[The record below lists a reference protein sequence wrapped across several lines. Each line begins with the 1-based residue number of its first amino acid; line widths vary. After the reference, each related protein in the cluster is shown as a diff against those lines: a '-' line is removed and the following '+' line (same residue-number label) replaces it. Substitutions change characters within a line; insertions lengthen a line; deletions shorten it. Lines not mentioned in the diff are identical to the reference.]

1 MTDLPAHEQ
10 QRLAALAKFD
20 VMDTPREAVFD
31 ELAALVAAICEAP
44 IGVVN
49 LIGDG
54 RQFFKAEVGLG
65 VRETPL
71 ETSFCAHALL
81 EEDFLLIPDAAADP
95 RFACSPLVMAE
106 PPLRFYAGALLK
118 TTDGYP
124 IGTLCVLDHR
134 PRSLTDVQVQAIR
147 VLAKQV
153 MVQLEQRRTTRQ
165 IAASEARRRAIMDS
179 AQDFAIVATDLDG
192 RIVEWSYGA
201 EYVLGWSKDEV
212 IGKSAAL
219 FFTPED
225 RDADRPAVEMA
236 CARKTGRATDERWH
250 IRKGGERFWASGEMS
265 PLLDEDDQHIG
276 YVKIFRDRT
285 EEHLAGTAL
294 REAQD
299 RFTMIFNT
307 VEAAFAIVEV
317 KFDAA
322 DRPIDYRFL
331 EANPAFERQAG
342 VNLRGKWVTEF
353 APDLER
359 FWFDTY
365 GHVAKT
371 GEAANFESYAEA
383 FGRWFDVRAVRVGDP
398 ADRQIAILFNDVTA
412 RREAQDQ
419 LAASEALARENIERV
434 QLALQAGAIIGTWHW
449 DIPSDRFT
457 IDDAFA
463 QAFGIDPVHGRE
475 GISLHEIV
483 VTVHPDDRT
492 ALREAIIGAVASG
505 GAYAHQYRV
514 RYATGEYRWI
524 EANGRVERAA
534 DGTARTFPG
543 VLIDIDERRAVEA
556 ERDRATAEL
565 RANEAK
571 WRGLFETLEEGFVL
585 GKVLRDAEGR
595 IVDWRYEEVNNAWYD
610 LVGIER
616 GCAIGR
622 TIRQLFPGIED
633 DWVLEFARV
642 VETGEAMRFTRQV
655 GNLQRWYDGV
665 CQAIENDRFTVIFLE
680 VTERV
685 LAEQR
690 REALAELGH
699 SLSVL
704 TDINEMSGR
713 ATAII
718 GQALNATRVGYGTLA
733 PDGETLIVP
742 HDWNSAGTVSLAG
755 AHRLD
760 DFGSYAEDL
769 RQGRFVVIPDIHND
783 PRTSANTAPL
793 DGLGVRSLVNVP
805 IIENGRTAAVL
816 YVNDAQPRAWKA
828 EEIAFVS
835 DAANRVRSAIER
847 RRAEEDLRESESFMR
862 SVLAASTDCIKVL
875 DLEGNLTFMSEGGMK
890 VMEISD
896 FNAVNGCYWPNLLK
910 DDGVGFGKEALEA
923 SRAGHSFHFEAPAD
937 THLGNSKF
945 WSVSVSPIFG
955 ENGRVERILSVSRD
969 HTTLEEARE
978 QQRLLN
984 GELSHRLKNVLTI
997 VQSIANQTL
1006 RDAATLEDASAAFSS
1021 RLASLGRATDVLT
1034 ATSWEAS
1041 ELSAVLEAGLAAID
1055 GKRDRVS
1062 MKGPAIR
1069 LNAQSALALTLAI
1082 HELGTNALKYGA
1094 LSSDTGSVTLSWQVT
1109 GSKAD
1114 PEFYLLWQE
1123 RGGPVVS
1130 APTRRGFGTRLIERS
1145 LRSYFRGETSLSYP
1159 PEGVEF
1165 RIKAP
1170 LDGAGELVT
1179 A

>member
-20 VMDTPREAVFD
+20 VMDTPREAAFD
-31 ELAALVAAICEAP
+31 EIAELVAAICEAP
-44 IGVVN
+44 IGIVN
-49 LIGDG
+49 LIGNG

-71 ETSFCAHALL
+71 DTAFCSHALL
-81 EEDFLLIPDAAADP
+81 EEEFLLIPDAAADP
-95 RFACSPLVMAE
+95 RFACNPLVTGE

-118 TTDGYP
+118 TADGFP

-134 PRSLTDVQVQAIR
+134 PRTLSDVQLRSIR
-147 VLAKQV
+147 VLARQV
-153 MVQLEQRRTTRQ
+153 MAQLEQRLTMRR
-165 IAASEARRRAIMDS
+165 IAASEARQRAIMDS
-179 AQDFAIVATDLDG
+179 AQDFAIVATDLNG
-192 RIVEWSYGA
+192 QIVEWSYGA

-212 IGKSAAL
+212 IGKSASL

-225 RDADRPAVEMA
+225 REAERPAVEMQ
-236 CARKTGRATDERWH
+236 CARETGRATDERWH
-250 IRKGGERFWASGEMS
+250 MRKGGQRFWASGEMS
-265 PLLDEDDQHIG
+265 PLLDQDDHHIG

-285 EEHLAGTAL
+285 EEHLAGAAL
-294 REAQD
+294 REAQE
-299 RFTMIFNT
+299 RFTTIFDT

-317 KFDAA
+317 KFDEN
-322 DRPIDYRFL
+322 DQPVDYRFL

-371 GEAANFESYAEA
+371 GEATNFENYAEA

-398 ADRQIAILFNDVTA
+398 ADRQIAIIFNDVTA
-412 RREAQDQ
+412 RREAQDR
-419 LAASEALARENIERV
+419 LAISEALARENIERV

-449 DIPSDRFT
+449 DLPSDCFA
-457 IDDAFA
+457 IDEAFA
-463 QAFGIDPVHGRE
+463 RTFGLDPALGRE
-475 GISLHEIV
+475 GIPLAQIV
-483 VTVHPDDRT
+483 ATVHPDDQEGL
-492 ALREAIIGAVASG
+492 AQAIDAAISRG

-514 RYATGEYRWI
+514 RHADGNYRWI
-524 EANGRVERAA
+524 EANGRVELAQ
-534 DGTARTFPG
+534 DGTPQTFPG
-543 VLIDIDERRAVEA
+543 VLINVDDRRAIEA

-585 GKVLRDAEGR
+585 GKVVRDAQGH

-616 GCAIGR
+616 GSVVGR
-622 TIRQLFPGIED
+622 TIRQLFPGVED
-633 DWVLEFARV
+633 EWVLEFARV
-642 VETGEAMRFTRQV
+642 VDTGEAVRFTRQV
-655 GNLQRWYDGV
+655 GNLHRWYDGV
-665 CQAIENDRFTVIFLE
+665 CQSTGDDRFTVIFLE
-680 VTERV
+680 VTERIR
-685 LAEQR
+685 AEQR
-690 REALAELGH
+690 REASVELEHALADT
-699 SLSVL
+699 
-704 TDINEMSGR
+704 TDVGGTVKQ

-718 GQALNATRVGYGTLA
+718 GKALGVGRVGYGTVA
-733 PDGETLIVP
+733 VDGETFTVP
-742 HDWNSAGTVSLAG
+742 EDWTAQGYPSLKGTY
-755 AHRLD
+755 RLD
-760 DFGSYAEDL
+760 DYGDHAADL
-769 RQGRFVVIPDIHND
+769 RAGRAVVVPDVRLD
-783 PRTSANTAPL
+783 PRTGPRSEVLEGIA
-793 DGLGVRSLVNVP
+793 VRTMVNLPVV
-805 IIENGRTAAVL
+805 ENGRTVAIFFVHDD
-816 YVNDAQPRAWKA
+816 VSREWTSED
-828 EEIAFVS
+828 IAFAS
-835 DAANRVRSAIER
+835 DTAARIRTAIER
-847 RRAEEDLRESESFMR
+847 RRAEEELRDSESFMR

-896 FNAVNGCYWPNLLK
+896 FNAVKGCFWPTFLK
-910 DDGVGFGKEALEA
+910 DDGTGIGKEALETA
-923 SRAGHSFHFEAPAD
+923 RAGQSFHFETAAD
-937 THLGNSKF
+937 TFLGTPKF

-1006 RDAATLEDASAAFSS
+1006 RDATTLEEASAAFSS

-1041 ELSAVLEAGLAAID
+1041 DLTAVLEAGLAVVS
-1055 GKRDRVS
+1055 GKRKRVAMS
-1062 MKGPAIR
+1062 GPAVR
-1069 LNAQSALALTLAI
+1069 LNSQSALALTLAV

-1094 LSSDTGSVTLSWQVT
+1094 LSNDNGTVTLTWQVS
-1109 GSKAD
+1109 GSEAD
-1114 PEFYLLWQE
+1114 PEFSLLWRE

-1130 APTRRGFGTRLIERS
+1130 APTRRGFGTRMIERS
-1145 LRSYFRGETSLSYP
+1145 LRSYFRGETALSYP

-1165 RIKAP
+1165 QIRAP
-1170 LDGAGELVT
+1170 LSGAGELVT